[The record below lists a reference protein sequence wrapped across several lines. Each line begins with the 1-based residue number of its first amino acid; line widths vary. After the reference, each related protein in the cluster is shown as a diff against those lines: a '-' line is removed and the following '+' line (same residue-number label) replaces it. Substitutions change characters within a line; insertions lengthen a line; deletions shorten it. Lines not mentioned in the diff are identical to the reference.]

1 MGLSIVAGFGA
12 PTPHNHPGTGFAEL
26 PGRQKFVLLVP
37 VPESLLTRKLSPP
50 VSFRNMVQLV
60 NPIKVTP
67 AFLGN
72 RSSLVFSPIHKRSLV
87 VNPGWAM
94 VSARPVMGE
103 AGSSTVSSVTLERK
117 PTRKSFQP
125 GALKGKMK
133 KGRKLRITTLSVP
146 PLLITVAG
154 AGIVYGKVGGSDTV
168 R

>member
-1 MGLSIVAGFGA
+1 MGLSIVAGFGVPPSHIA
-12 PTPHNHPGTGFAEL
+12 PVTGYAEL

-37 VPESLLTRKLSPP
+37 VELSLLTRKLSPP

-60 NPIKVTP
+60 KQINVTP

-125 GALKGKMK
+125 GALNGY
-133 KGRKLRITTLSVP
+133 TT
-146 PLLITVAG
+146 
-154 AGIVYGKVGGSDTV
+154 
-168 R
+168 